1 MWFVSFPLLIND
13 SSQLQ
18 LVRFSIRVK
27 GIDSCPKWP
36 WNEMNGASSEQNVRG
51 SERLCW
57 QQRGE
62 KAMAKCVAFQFTAQ
76 TCRSLHLFQHCVFN
90 LHMKIT
96 ERAEG
101 KDWCKHRLTYMFLLG
116 VRPSK
121 AQTGAGKPFTAA
133 AHRNY
138 AEREHTRTCKTA
150 AVADF
155 NRGNVWHASL
165 ISRKHV

>member
-1 MWFVSFPLLIND
+1 MILHSSNLWGFP
-13 SSQLQ
+13 SES
-18 LVRFSIRVK
+18 RASIRVQNGLGTK
-27 GIDSCPKWP
+27 WTEQVLSRTWGAARGCVDS
-36 WNEMNGASSEQNVRG
+36 
-51 SERLCW
+51 
-57 QQRGE
+57 RGE
-62 KAMAKCVAFQFTAQ
+62 KKAMAKCVAFQFTAQ

-121 AQTGAGKPFTAA
+121 AQTEAGKPFTAA

-155 NRGNVWHASL
+155 KRGNVWHASL